1 MRVLYIILALLFNI
15 ILCIIEIPKMIQE
28 KLFKE
33 LCVFCVLVFLGT
45 LLAILKSIDA
55 NIPNPSDWIA
65 WVYSP
70 VADVFK
76 SMLK

>member
-1 MRVLYIILALLFNI
+1 
-15 ILCIIEIPKMIQE
+15 MIQE

>member
-1 MRVLYIILALLFNI
+1 MCLLCFG
-15 ILCIIEIPKMIQE
+15 
-28 KLFKE
+28 
-33 LCVFCVLVFLGT
+33 VFRDTACNT
-45 LLAILKSIDA
+45 KSIDA